1 MVSLEDAVIARYET
15 GGNRFEIL
23 IDPKAAQNYSEG
35 DEIDWEDAI
44 AADGIWSDS
53 SKGERTPD
61 ILVNNTFGTTDLID
75 IYKRILTDGTI
86 QLTSQQRKEM
96 VEQKRKQIVAHIVA
110 NAMNPQ
116 TGGPHP
122 PQRIENAIDEVRYSV
137 DPMENMDKQIEKII
151 KSIKTLI
158 PISFEKIRVA
168 VKIKAIHVG
177 KCYGQITSLSKIE
190 SEEYQKD
197 GSWIGMLE
205 MSAASFAKLEDA
217 LGSLTKG
224 TAETKML

>member
-1 MVSLEDAVIARYET
+1 MVSLEDAVTARYET

-23 IDPKAAQNYSEG
+23 IDPKEAQRYSEG
-35 DEIDWEDAI
+35 DEIDWEEAI
-44 AADGIWSDS
+44 AADGIWNDS
-53 SKGERTPD
+53 AKGDRAPEN
-61 ILVNNTFGTTDLID
+61 LVNDTFGTNDLIE
-75 IYKRILTDGTI
+75 IYKKILNEGTI

-96 VEQKRKQIVAHIVA
+96 VDQKKKQIVAHVVA

-122 PQRIENAIDEVRYSV
+122 PQRIENVIDEARFSV
-137 DPMENMDKQIEKII
+137 DPMESIEKQVEKLI
-151 KSIKTLI
+151 KSIKILI
-158 PISFEKIRVA
+158 PISFEKVKVA
-168 VKIKAIHVG
+168 VKIRAIHVG
-177 KCYGQITSLSKIE
+177 KCYGQISSLGNIE

-197 GSWIGMLE
+197 GSWIGIME
-205 MSAASFAKLEDA
+205 MSAASFVKLEDV

>member
-23 IDPKAAQNYSEG
+23 IDPKAAQSYSEG

-61 ILVNNTFGTTDLID
+61 MLVNNTFETTDLIE
-75 IYKRILTDGTI
+75 IYKKILVEGTI

-137 DPMENMDKQIEKII
+137 DPMETMDRQVEKII
-151 KSIKTLI
+151 KSIKKLI

-168 VKIKAIHVG
+168 VKIKAIYVG

-205 MSAASFAKLEDA
+205 MSATSFAKLEDT

>member
-23 IDPKAAQNYSEG
+23 IDPKAAQSYSEG

-61 ILVNNTFGTTDLID
+61 MLVNNTFETTDLIE
-75 IYKRILTDGTI
+75 IYKKILVEGTI

-137 DPMENMDKQIEKII
+137 DPMETMDSQVEKII
-151 KSIKTLI
+151 KSIKKLI

-168 VKIKAIHVG
+168 IKIKAIYVG

-205 MSAASFAKLEDA
+205 MSATSFAKLEDT

>member
-23 IDPKAAQNYSEG
+23 IDPKEAQRYSEG
-35 DEIDWEDAI
+35 DEIDWEEAI
-44 AADGIWSDS
+44 AADGIWNDS
-53 SKGERTPD
+53 AKGDRAPEH
-61 ILVNNTFGTTDLID
+61 LVNDTFGTNNLID
-75 IYKRILTDGTI
+75 IYKKILDEGTI

-96 VEQKRKQIVAHIVA
+96 VDQKKKQIVAHIVA

-122 PQRIENAIDEVRYSV
+122 PQRIENAMDEARFSV
-137 DPMENMDKQIEKII
+137 DPMEPVEKQVEKLI
-151 KSIKTLI
+151 KSIKMLI
-158 PISFEKIRVA
+158 PISFEKIKVA
-168 VKIKAIHVG
+168 VKIRAIHVG
-177 KCYGQITSLSKIE
+177 KCYGQISSLGNIE

-197 GSWIGMLE
+197 GSWIGLIE
-205 MSAASFAKLEDA
+205 TSAASFVKLEDA

>member
-23 IDPKAAQNYSEG
+23 IDPKAAQSYSEG

-53 SKGERTPD
+53 AKGERAPD
-61 ILVNNTFGTTDLID
+61 TIVNNTFETTDLID
-75 IYKRILTDGTI
+75 IYKKILAEGTI
-86 QLTSQQRKEM
+86 QLTSQQRNEM

-122 PQRIENAIDEVRYSV
+122 PQRIENAIDEVRYSI
-137 DPMENMDKQIEKII
+137 DPMENVDKQVEKII
-151 KSIKTLI
+151 RIIKTLI

-168 VKIKAIHVG
+168 VKIQAIYVG

-205 MSAASFAKLEDA
+205 MSATSFAKLEDA

>member
-1 MVSLEDAVIARYET
+1 MVSLEEAVTARYET

-23 IDPKAAQNYSEG
+23 IDPKAAQSYSEG

-44 AADGIWSDS
+44 AADGIWSDNA
-53 SKGERTPD
+53 KGERSPD
-61 ILVNNTFGTTDLID
+61 MLVNDTFGTTELIE
-75 IYKRILTDGTI
+75 IYKKILDEGTI

-122 PQRIENAIDEVRYSV
+122 PQRIENAIEESRFSL
-137 DPMENMDKQIEKII
+137 DPMETVEKQVERII
-151 KSIKTLI
+151 KTIKPLI

-168 VKIKAIHVG
+168 VKIQAIHVG
-177 KCYGQITSLSKIE
+177 KCYGQISSLGNIE

-197 GSWIGMLE
+197 GSWIGVLE
-205 MSAASFAKLEDA
+205 MSAASFVKLEDA

-224 TAETKML
+224 TAETKMI

>member
-23 IDPKAAQNYSEG
+23 IDPKAAQRYSEG

-44 AADGIWSDS
+44 AADGVWSDS

-61 ILVNNTFGTTDLID
+61 MLVNNTFETTDLIE
-75 IYKRILTDGTI
+75 IYKKILIEGTI

-137 DPMENMDKQIEKII
+137 DPMETMDSQVEKII
-151 KSIKTLI
+151 KSIKKLI

-168 VKIKAIHVG
+168 VKIKAIYVG

-205 MSAASFAKLEDA
+205 MSATSFAKLEDT

>member
-1 MVSLEDAVIARYET
+1 MVSLEDAVTARYET

-23 IDPKAAQNYSEG
+23 IDPKAAQSYREG
-35 DEIDWEDAI
+35 DEIDWEEAI
-44 AADGIWSDS
+44 AADGVWADS
-53 SKGERTPD
+53 AKGDRVPD
-61 ILVNNTFGTTDLID
+61 ILVNDAFGTTELIE
-75 IYKRILTDGTI
+75 IYKKILTEGTI
-86 QLTSQQRKEM
+86 QLTAQQRNEM
-96 VEQKRKQIVAHIVA
+96 VDQKKKQIVAHIVA

-122 PQRIENAIDEVRYSV
+122 PQRIENAIDEARFSV
-137 DPMENMDKQIEKII
+137 DPMEAIEKQVEKLI
-151 KSIKTLI
+151 KLIKPLI

-168 VKIKAIHVG
+168 VKIRAIHVG
-177 KCYGQITSLSKIE
+177 KCYGQISSLSNIE

-197 GSWIGMLE
+197 GSWIGILE
-205 MSAASFAKLEDA
+205 MPAASFVKLEDV

>member
-23 IDPKAAQNYSEG
+23 IDPKAAQSYSEG

-44 AADGIWSDS
+44 AADGIWNDS
-53 SKGERTPD
+53 AKGERAPD
-61 ILVNNTFGTTDLID
+61 LIVNNTFETTDLID
-75 IYKRILTDGTI
+75 IYKKILADGTI

-96 VEQKRKQIVAHIVA
+96 VEQKRKRIVAHIVA

-137 DPMENMDKQIEKII
+137 DPMETMDKQVEKII
-151 KSIKTLI
+151 KLIKTLI

-168 VKIKAIHVG
+168 VKIQAIYVG

>member
-1 MVSLEDAVIARYET
+1 MVSLEDAVIAKYET

-23 IDPKAAQNYSEG
+23 IDPKAAQSYSEG

-53 SKGERTPD
+53 AKGERAPD
-61 ILVNNTFGTTDLID
+61 IIVNNTFETTDLID
-75 IYKRILTDGTI
+75 IYKKILAEGTI

-137 DPMENMDKQIEKII
+137 DPMETMDKQVEKII
-151 KSIKTLI
+151 KLIKTLI

-168 VKIKAIHVG
+168 VKIQAIHVG

>member
-23 IDPKAAQNYSEG
+23 IDPKAAQSYSEG

-53 SKGERTPD
+53 AKGERAPD
-61 ILVNNTFGTTDLID
+61 SIVNNTFETTDLID
-75 IYKRILTDGTI
+75 IYKKILAEGTI

-96 VEQKRKQIVAHIVA
+96 VEQKRKRIVAHIVA

-137 DPMENMDKQIEKII
+137 DPIESIDKQVEKII
-151 KSIKTLI
+151 KLIKTLI

-168 VKIKAIHVG
+168 VKIQAIYVG

>member
-61 ILVNNTFGTTDLID
+61 ILVNNTFETTNLID

>member
-23 IDPKAAQNYSEG
+23 IDPKSAQEYKEG
-35 DEIDWEDAI
+35 DYIDWEDAI
-44 AADGIWSDS
+44 AADGIWADS
-53 SKGERTPD
+53 AKGDRAPEN
-61 ILVNNTFGTTDLID
+61 LVNDAFEATDLIE
-75 IYKRILTDGTI
+75 IYKTILTEGNI
-86 QLTSQQRKEM
+86 QLTSQQRNEM
-96 VEQKRKQIVAHIVA
+96 VDQKRKQIIAHVVA

-122 PQRIENAIDEVRYSV
+122 PQRIENAIDEARFSI
-137 DPMENMDKQIEKII
+137 DPMEAIERQVEKLI
-151 KSIKTLI
+151 KSIKPLI

-168 VKIKAIHVG
+168 VKIQAIHVG
-177 KCYGQITSLSKIE
+177 KCYGQISSLATIQ

-205 MSAASFAKLEDA
+205 MSAASFVKLEDA

>member
-23 IDPKAAQNYSEG
+23 IDPKAAQSHSEG
-35 DEIDWEDAI
+35 NEIDWEDAI

-53 SKGERTPD
+53 AKGERAPD
-61 ILVNNTFGTTDLID
+61 TIVNNTFETTDLID
-75 IYKRILTDGTI
+75 IYKKILAEGTI
-86 QLTSQQRKEM
+86 QLTSQQRNEM

-122 PQRIENAIDEVRYSV
+122 PQRIENAIDEVRYSI
-137 DPMENMDKQIEKII
+137 DPMENVDKQVEKII
-151 KSIKTLI
+151 RTIKTLI

-168 VKIKAIHVG
+168 VKIQAIHVG

>member
-61 ILVNNTFGTTDLID
+61 ILVNNTFETTDMIE

>member
-23 IDPKAAQNYSEG
+23 IDPRAAQSHSEG
-35 DEIDWEDAI
+35 NEIDWEDAI

-53 SKGERTPD
+53 AKGERAPD
-61 ILVNNTFGTTDLID
+61 TIVNNTFETTDLID
-75 IYKRILTDGTI
+75 IYKKILAEGTI

-96 VEQKRKQIVAHIVA
+96 VEQKRKRIVAHIVA

-137 DPMENMDKQIEKII
+137 DPMETRDKQVEKII
-151 KSIKTLI
+151 KLIKTLI

-168 VKIKAIHVG
+168 VKIQAIYVG

-205 MSAASFAKLEDA
+205 MSATSFAKLEDA

>member
-23 IDPKAAQNYSEG
+23 IDPKAAQSYSEG

-61 ILVNNTFGTTDLID
+61 MLVNNTFETTDLIE
-75 IYKRILTDGTI
+75 IYKKILVEGTI

-137 DPMENMDKQIEKII
+137 DPMETMDSQVEKII
-151 KSIKTLI
+151 KSIKKLI

-168 VKIKAIHVG
+168 VKIKAIYVG

-205 MSAASFAKLEDA
+205 MSATSFAKLEDT

>member
-1 MVSLEDAVIARYET
+1 MVSLEDAVTARYET

-23 IDPKAAQNYSEG
+23 IDPKAAQSYREG
-35 DEIDWEDAI
+35 DEIDWEEAI
-44 AADGIWSDS
+44 AADGVWADS
-53 SKGERTPD
+53 TKGDRAPD
-61 ILVNNTFGTTDLID
+61 ILVKDAFGTTELIE
-75 IYKRILTDGTI
+75 IYKKILTEGTI
-86 QLTSQQRKEM
+86 QLTAQQRNEM
-96 VEQKRKQIVAHIVA
+96 VDQKKKQIVAHIVA

-122 PQRIENAIDEVRYSV
+122 PQRIENAIDEARFSV
-137 DPMENMDKQIEKII
+137 DPMEAIEKQVEKLI
-151 KSIKTLI
+151 KLIKPLI

-168 VKIKAIHVG
+168 VKIRAIHVG
-177 KCYGQITSLSKIE
+177 KCYGQISSLSNIE

-197 GSWIGMLE
+197 GSWIGILE
-205 MSAASFAKLEDA
+205 MPAASFVKLEDV

>member
-23 IDPKAAQNYSEG
+23 IDPKAAQEYKEG
-35 DEIDWEDAI
+35 GDIDWEDAI
-44 AADGIWSDS
+44 AADGIWADS
-53 SKGERTPD
+53 AKGDRAPEN
-61 ILVNNTFGTTDLID
+61 LVNDAFEATDLIE
-75 IYKRILTDGTI
+75 IYKTILTEGNI
-86 QLTSQQRKEM
+86 QLTSQQRNEM
-96 VEQKRKQIVAHIVA
+96 VDQKRKQIIAHVVA

-122 PQRIENAIDEVRYSV
+122 PQRIENAIDEARFSI
-137 DPMENMDKQIEKII
+137 DPMEAIERQVEKLI
-151 KSIKTLI
+151 KSIKPLI

-168 VKIKAIHVG
+168 VKIQAIHVG
-177 KCYGQITSLSKIE
+177 KCYGQISSLANIQ

-205 MSAASFAKLEDA
+205 MSAASFVKLEDV